1 MNSDPETLTL
11 ILPPRLIR
19 QGTVSTPRSL
29 LVSFLHCFFTALS
42 GGIFFA
48 SHGMGI
54 ERRRASELNFRRSRD
69 KLVKRVELQSVAG
82 QNDFKMAYIVF
93 QQNGTVYSMAAE
105 LENFMDGLVTLQKA
119 PREAGTLANAKEVMR
134 VWFRAS
140 YPFVELFLAAA
151 NTSTSV

>member
-1 MNSDPETLTL
+1 
-11 ILPPRLIR
+11 
-19 QGTVSTPRSL
+19 VSQL
-29 LVSFLHCFFTALS
+29 LAVYWFPFFTAFLPPCLEGFS
-42 GGIFFA
+42 LPVTT
-48 SHGMGI
+48 HGMGT

-69 KLVKRVELQSVAG
+69 KLVKRVALQSVAG
-82 QNDFKMAYIVF
+82 QNDFKMAYIVS

-119 PREAGTLANAKEVMR
+119 PKEAGTLANAKEVMR